1 MSEQPKFSQL
11 ATSIEAADKAIQKKV
26 DNVNERTLGQK
37 VQKLEAKINASN
49 PTVKNKYADK
59 LRELSGKF
67 DDLEEGEAKE
77 HVSKLNKTVRTTLT
91 ALNQIAKENGF
102 PELALN
108 VDRTMAEVT
117 GQLTLEKWTN
127 PPNQNGY
134 NDIST
139 IFKKHF
145 GLSPRPSNPNFRR
158 YTVHL
163 VNQKLEANH
172 QVLLD
177 TESRADF
184 KKALKYIRHNFH
196 PGDKFDLNKVKAN
209 MAKTYMDFSGHSG
222 EWKKIKNPSKSQP
235 KKPSAP
241 KYAPT
246 NLTAS
251 AKSASEKV
259 KQEQQ
264 FAKEFNTHRND
275 TKLNMELFYK
285 NLLLA
290 QTTKDKTQRLA
301 YSKAMTNSLQ
311 NLQKKS
317 TDLQSLRFKLE
328 KADIYVEL
336 NQKVQQLQVR
346 LEMMFAKLELNR
358 QFNKAKSRSDAARKN
373 TNSYLSHL
381 NLLNA
386 IPKIYRWS
394 SGDKNTL
401 TYDEAKLRVYQNV
414 TDQQRQNLSGSTLAE
429 YLLQKFKN
437 NWNQVRRLGSQA
449 FNELAARDQKF
460 ANLLSQIKIKV
471 EPQKGENTQEA
482 RLRTAYM
489 ALKSFTYS
497 SAGQRLSAINRGPQ
511 NPNTKEGLDAYKS
524 RLQKIAYREAK
535 NMEFQYGPRGASFS
549 YPLYVK
555 AIKLYPNSP
564 LAKKMQA
571 HIKSWAKWWE
581 RTYAG
586 VSDVCHELSNASAVI
601 APGVGKVIGIGLSK
615 LPGAVRLAT
624 LAKTGWMAAE
634 NAGKFGKVFQAFRV
648 LAAGNPANL
657 ARLQAAA
664 SNGRFMLF
672 GKGLARFSLS
682 LGASLGRITAL
693 AGMSE
698 TVYKGSGRYVVTAA
712 FGVPALMRGFSNR
725 LTSAVS
731 QDLAKSWMKNAT
743 TNPQANTNLMNAY
756 FMHIQKTYTQE
767 AFQKQIAPKLVAQ
780 LESQGIKNAEQQVQK
795 FSNYLFSEGGKKSI
809 QEAAK
814 NNPIAKKLFESKPAP
829 TLVIKTPRL
838 TRQVNQLEKEFDQ
851 FFKFVENLPKSQS
864 LKETVYA
871 KSITEFFKKIR
882 LVKEWNQ
889 GTFNIIA
896 QDFNELAIKLEQYV
910 TPARKGELVAP
921 LKKTLDFLLS
931 FKNRLNTNQLSQTG
945 KYLSDIAKSSQRL
958 NTIPTTGKILKPKTK
973 VPNKPQ
979 IINTPKE
986 TITIKGLNRP
996 ENGRNLIQNSQKELE
1011 TLSKYLEYSNSVNPT
1026 PLTQTFAK
1034 ELNSTLKALS
1044 GIKSW
1049 TPQNIEAAVKVLH
1062 SLVQKIETHLPAT
1075 YSGYATAPLLK
1086 IFGQLKTLKI
1096 PSNLISP
1103 FKKLEHDLIILR
1115 GRMNSSLSLYNP
1127 NKIPYEHAAK
1137 QDAFG
1142 QTATNIKTPVPQ
1154 SKIKSTQT
1162 PRTPE
1167 KTLDLNINKTPTSAK
1182 PSNAGVAPP
1191 PPPPIPGKPIS
1202 ASTNRPGIAPPAPP
1216 KAPTRNVIKPAAT
1229 QKPSPTTAPKTNPT
1243 AKTAPQKNPLRTPT
1257 FTEQEKAVS
1266 AELLREI
1273 ERYQNTF
1280 SLANWTPANLS
1291 RAEQMLSR
1299 ITQNIEKSNLSK
1311 EIKDKLY
1318 IQVNLLRT
1326 NIGKHTPIPIIK
1338 PPTAVKAAPK
1348 PAPKATPAPKQTVNI
1363 KPLEGAPRF
1372 SQEIQKDMNTFFSDV
1387 AKEMSKSP
1395 LNQVN
1400 RYVPTIK
1407 TFMNTFGRINSWT
1420 QETFT
1425 SATKSLETILSNLK
1439 LPFSLREA
1447 AAKPFRKIHTLLKSV
1462 QESNKF
1468 KSPEVTKS
1476 LDRSDA
1482 WLSNLEKQAQN
1493 YNRFPVWQ
1501 KTFRS
1506 QSGPKNK
1513 KAS

>member
-1 MSEQPKFSQL
+1 MSEQAKFSDL
-11 ATSIEAADKAIQKKV
+11 AQTIEAADKEIQKKV
-26 DNVNERTLGQK
+26 DNVNERALTQK
-37 VQKLEAKINASN
+37 VQKLEAKINSSN

-67 DDLEEGEAKE
+67 DDLEAGEAKE
-77 HVSKLNKTVRTTLT
+77 HVSKLNQTVRATLT
-91 ALNQIAKENGF
+91 ALNHIAKENGF
-102 PELALN
+102 PELAIN
-108 VDRTMAEVT
+108 VDRAMADAT
-117 GQLTLEKWTN
+117 GQLTLEKWTK
-127 PPNQNGY
+127 PPDQNGY

-163 VNQKLEANH
+163 VNQKLEANR
-172 QVLLD
+172 QALFNP
-177 TESRADF
+177 ESHADF
-184 KKALKYIRHNFH
+184 KKALEYIRRDFH

-209 MAKTYMDFSGHSG
+209 MAKNYMDFSGHSG
-222 EWKKIKNPSKSQP
+222 NWKQPRKPSKSQP

-251 AKSASEKV
+251 ATSAREKV
-259 KQEQQ
+259 KQEEQ
-264 FAKEFNTHRND
+264 FAKEFNTHRQA
-275 TKLNMELFYK
+275 TKQNMADFYK
-285 NLLLA
+285 NLFLA
-290 QTTKDKTQRLA
+290 QTTKDKTKKLA
-301 YSKAMTNSLQ
+301 SAKAMNQHLSKLNQTAAS
-311 NLQKKS
+311 
-317 TDLQSLRFKLE
+317 LQSLRFKLE
-328 KADIYVEL
+328 KADIYPEL

-346 LEMMFAKLELNR
+346 LEMMFVKLELNR

-373 TNSYLSHL
+373 TKSYLSAL
-381 NLLNA
+381 NLNNL
-386 IPKIYRWS
+386 IPKLYRNV

-414 TDQQRQNLSGSTLAE
+414 TDQQQQKVSGAVLGE

-437 NWNQVRRLGSQA
+437 NWNQVRRLGPKA
-449 FNELAARDQKF
+449 FNQLAGSDQKF
-460 ANLLSQIKIKV
+460 ANLLSQIKIKA
-471 EPQKGENTQEA
+471 EPRKGENAQQA

-535 NMEFQYGPRGASFS
+535 NMEFQYGPHGASFS

-564 LAKKMQA
+564 LAKKMQS

-581 RTYAG
+581 RTYSG

-624 LAKTGWMAAE
+624 LAKTGWLAAE

-698 TVYKGSGRYVVTAA
+698 TVYKGSGRYIVTAA

-795 FSNYLFSEGGKKSI
+795 FTNYLFSEGGKKSI

-814 NNPIAKKLFESKPAP
+814 NNPIAKKLFESKAAP
-829 TLVIKTPRL
+829 TLVIKTPKL

-851 FFKFVENLPKSQS
+851 FFKFVGSLPKSQS
-864 LKETVYA
+864 LNETLYT

-882 LVKEWNQ
+882 SVKEWNQ
-889 GTFNIIA
+889 STFNQVA
-896 QDFNELAIKLEQYV
+896 QEFNELAMKSEGLLAAQDRGKAI
-910 TPARKGELVAP
+910 AP
-921 LKKTLDFLLS
+921 LQKTLDFLLT
-931 FKNRLNTNQLSQTG
+931 FKNRLNTSIIDKTG
-945 KYLSDIAKSSQRL
+945 KYLQDVAQSSLRLRNAKNL
-958 NTIPTTGKILKPKTK
+958 PTTLKKSTNRQPLQVPDGRRLKSKNKNLPTPSQSNSKQTRTYGRAASAPTIQVQGLQSPQSGKSLITAAQKEVDELYKFLNRDIKLNPSGTSPIFKK
-973 VPNKPQ
+973 NLDN
-979 IINTPKE
+979 IIN
-986 TITIKGLNRP
+986 
-996 ENGRNLIQNSQKELE
+996 Q
-1011 TLSKYLEYSNSVNPT
+1011 LSSAT
-1026 PLTQTFAK
+1026 
-1034 ELNSTLKALS
+1034 ELNPAQLTAI
-1044 GIKSW
+1044 IKSL
-1049 TPQNIEAAVKVLH
+1049 NELAA
-1062 SLVQKIETHLPAT
+1062 KIETNIPLAFREYAIVPIQKIVSKVKLAHLSA
-1075 YSGYATAPLLK
+1075 SQNK
-1086 IFGQLKTLKI
+1086 ILRDLDRTLTILRDRAKGPTSRYGQPFTKSIPNPDQIKPKPVQGNTGDQLKSFKEAQAEFRR
-1096 PSNLISP
+1096 LIG
-1103 FKKLEHDLIILR
+1103 L
-1115 GRMNSSLSLYNP
+1115 
-1127 NKIPYEHAAK
+1127 
-1137 QDAFG
+1137 
-1142 QTATNIKTPVPQ
+1142 PVQ
-1154 SKIKSTQT
+1154 QKTQT
-1162 PRTPE
+1162 R
-1167 KTLDLNINKTPTSAK
+1167 NI
-1182 PSNAGVAPP
+1182 
-1191 PPPPIPGKPIS
+1191 
-1202 ASTNRPGIAPPAPP
+1202 
-1216 KAPTRNVIKPAAT
+1216 IKPAAT
-1229 QKPSPTTAPKTNPT
+1229 QKST
-1243 AKTAPQKNPLRTPT
+1243 KN
-1257 FTEQEKAVS
+1257 
-1266 AELLREI
+1266 
-1273 ERYQNTF
+1273 
-1280 SLANWTPANLS
+1280 
-1291 RAEQMLSR
+1291 
-1299 ITQNIEKSNLSK
+1299 
-1311 EIKDKLY
+1311 
-1318 IQVNLLRT
+1318 
-1326 NIGKHTPIPIIK
+1326 
-1338 PPTAVKAAPK
+1338 
-1348 PAPKATPAPKQTVNI
+1348 PAPKAASTPKQTVKI

-1395 LNQVN
+1395 LNQVK
-1400 RYVPTIK
+1400 RYIPTIK
-1407 TFMNTFGRINSWT
+1407 TFMDRFGRINSWT

-1447 AAKPFRKIHTLLKSV
+1447 AAKPFRKIHTLMKSV
-1462 QESNKF
+1462 QESQKF
-1468 KSPEVTKS
+1468 KSPEIKKS

-1482 WLSNLEKQAQN
+1482 WLNNLEQQAKN

-1501 KTFRS
+1501 QTFRR
-1506 QSGPKNK
+1506 QRKQNNK